1 MSKAAYNAA
10 SACCLR
16 HPAKAVLKEMAWFAN
31 EEGGSIWPSV
41 DTLADRTGL
50 TRRSVQKILRRLE
63 NAGAIQAQGSRLGG
77 RHGSTRYR
85 IDLGWVERN
94 TERANHVRPFG
105 INQQNTHSKNGERHD
120 AKRANAMTENSEPGS
135 PEQKEH
141 EYEKKDTF
149 STRTAKYQQLRTEPK
164 SAPSYEHQRFL
175 YEIRKGG
182 KSKSMPSLMTADQ
195 LQARRELLRAQAES
209 LMQSPHLGTDSQ
221 PDPTFRRRTR
231 HFNDDSY

>member
-1 MSKAAYNAA
+1 
-10 SACCLR
+10 
-16 HPAKAVLKEMAWFAN
+16 MAWFAN

-77 RHGSTRYR
+77 RQKSTRYR

-94 TERANHVRPFG
+94 TERATVVRPSG
-105 INQQNTHSKNGERHD
+105 INLHNTASEKGERHD
-120 AKRANAMTENSEPGS
+120 AKRANAVTENSEPSS
-135 PEQKEH
+135 PDQKEH
-141 EYEKKDTF
+141 EYEKKETF

-164 SAPSYEHQRFL
+164 SAPSYKHQRLL

-182 KSKSMPSLMTADQ
+182 DSKSMPSLMTPDQ
-195 LQARRELLRAQAES
+195 VQTRKALLRAQAES
-209 LMQSPHLGTDSQ
+209 LKKTRLVVNS
-221 PDPTFRRRTR
+221 DPSIATPKVGPAKIVGLPGQL
-231 HFNDDSY
+231 